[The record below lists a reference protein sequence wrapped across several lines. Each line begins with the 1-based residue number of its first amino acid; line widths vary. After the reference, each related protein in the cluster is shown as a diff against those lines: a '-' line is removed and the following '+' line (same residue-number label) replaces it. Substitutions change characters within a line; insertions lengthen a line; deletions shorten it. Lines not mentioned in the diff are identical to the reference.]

1 MKLTRKKIIL
11 VALPLVAAALIGAYF
26 FIPGS
31 KAVARQ
37 GIQVTKAAAAHYD
50 LTSDVDA
57 SNVRQVITRDST
69 TSRTIMWQSDFS
81 EEPALV
87 EYRIKGSDG
96 DVFQQQATTEAFTD
110 DDTTTYIHSA
120 LLQDL
125 TPGTTYEYR
134 VGYGEKRTEWQEFQT
149 ARGNDFKALI
159 FPDSQSSDYSVWAAT
174 VQPAWQRNS
183 DAQFFINMGD
193 LVDNGQDHYQWNA
206 WFDVVGP

>member
-11 VALPLVAAALIGAYF
+11 TALPLVAAALIGAYF

-57 SNVRQVITRDST
+57 SHVRQIITRDSM

-87 EYRIKGSDG
+87 EYRVKGSDG
-96 DVFQQQATTEAFTD
+96 DVFQQLATNEAFND
-110 DDTTTYIHSA
+110 DDTTT
-120 LLQDL
+120 
-125 TPGTTYEYR
+125 
-134 VGYGEKRTEWQEFQT
+134 
-149 ARGNDFKALI
+149 
-159 FPDSQSSDYSVWAAT
+159 
-174 VQPAWQRNS
+174 
-183 DAQFFINMGD
+183 
-193 LVDNGQDHYQWNA
+193 
-206 WFDVVGP
+206 